1 MNSDCD
7 PQNKIFE
14 KSFSDLEHIVL
25 QLEDG
30 KVSLDESLALYEK
43 GVGLL
48 KECHELLEG
57 ARRKIE
63 ILTGV
68 DENGVPLTQSV
79 DDTDISLEEKANTR
93 GRRT

>member
-1 MNSDCD
+1 MSENSE
-7 PQNKIFE
+7 NKIFE
-14 KSFSDLEHIVL
+14 KSFSELEEIVL
-25 QLEDG
+25 RLENG
-30 KVSLDESLALYEK
+30 RATLDESLALYER

-68 DENGVPLTQSV
+68 DENGVPITRAV
-79 DDTDISLEEKANTR
+79 DDTDISLDEKAKTR

>member
-1 MNSDCD
+1 MSEQ

-14 KSFSDLEHIVL
+14 KSFAELEEIVFR
-25 QLEDG
+25 LEDG
-30 KVSLDESLALYEK
+30 KVSLDDSLALYEK

-48 KECHELLEG
+48 KECHALLEG

-63 ILTGV
+63 ILMGV
-68 DENGVPLTQSV
+68 DENGVPITRGV
-79 DDTDISLEEKANTR
+79 DDTDVSLDEKANTR